1 MTGTQE
7 ILGSFAGYGVRDPEG
22 AGSAPP
28 VELGDCKRFKP
39 AAYAT
44 GVAGFG
50 AELNVTVTGTVV
62 QIHRE
67 HRWYRV
73 RYEHPYG
80 IGYECFKF

>member
-1 MTGTQE
+1 MSTKE
-7 ILGSFAGYGVRDPEG
+7 ILGSFAGYEIREPEG

-28 VELGDCKRFKP
+28 VEIGDIKRFKP

-50 AELNVTVTGTVV
+50 ADLNVTVTGTVV
-62 QIHRE
+62 QIHEE

-73 RYEHPYG
+73 IYEHAYG
-80 IGYECFKF
+80 TAYECFKY